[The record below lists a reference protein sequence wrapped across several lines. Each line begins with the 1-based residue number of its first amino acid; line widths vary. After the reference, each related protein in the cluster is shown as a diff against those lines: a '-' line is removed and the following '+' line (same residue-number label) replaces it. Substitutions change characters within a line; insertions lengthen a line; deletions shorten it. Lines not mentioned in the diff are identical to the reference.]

1 MSYIEQEIDMSNTKL
16 NQLIDRLNQGQ
27 LSNSD
32 KLNID
37 KLAGDGSV
45 ACITVP
51 DREEFPIYLTV
62 DEGQILVITYL
73 FADDQVKS
81 AQKSNLTEAM
91 LILNVSIPLS
101 AFSKI
106 SNQYIMFGALSPQSS
121 TDDLIKEIETLSD
134 NVLEAIDAVSEYL
147 T

>member
-1 MSYIEQEIDMSNTKL
+1 MSNHTL
-16 NQLIDRLNQGQ
+16 NDLIERLSLAK
-27 LSNSD
+27 LSNSEH
-32 KLNID
+32 LNID
-37 KLAGDGSV
+37 IFEDDSSV

-51 DREEFPIYLTV
+51 DREEFPIYLTI
-62 DEGQILVITYL
+62 DSGQILVITYL
-73 FADDQVKS
+73 FADDQVS
-81 AQKSNLTEAM
+81 EGQRADLSEAM

-121 TDDLIKEIETLSD
+121 TDDLIQEIETLSD

-147 T
+147 TKPGE